1 MALASQR
8 PTVPKPTIVNRSG
21 RIRFGSTTPIY
32 SATRGER
39 ILQEQGR
46 CVGQADAR
54 QIWRQHVFADRP
66 HAALDPCDE
75 VVEGLNARL
84 AVEAATT
91 GRAHDPLHRQVV

>member
-8 PTVPKPTIVNRSG
+8 PTVPKPTMVTRSG
-21 RIRFGSTTPIY
+21 RMRFESTTPID

-39 ILQEQGR
+39 ILQGQSR
-46 CVGQADAR
+46 RVGQADAR

-75 VVEGLNARL
+75 VIEGLNARL
-84 AVEAATT
+84 AVEAAMT
-91 GRAHDPLHRQVV
+91 GSAHDPLHQQVV